1 MIFVGCS
8 GWSYRDW
15 EGSFYPASSKDKLA
29 YYASRFHS
37 VEINSTFYMIPS
49 ERMLLSWVQKA
60 KGFEGFR
67 FSVKLPRD
75 LSHDLLLRNA
85 EAAGHFA
92 QSFEAS
98 VLEIIHKSG
107 FLGSVLLQLPP
118 FFGARHIDNL
128 LKLLSMIDTSKY
140 AYAVEVRNMAL
151 YSNADLAGS
160 LSEKNV
166 TMVDIDSPEKT
177 LDAVSSKTGVAY
189 IRLHGHNSAEWANPD
204 SYGMDR
210 YLYSYSGAEL
220 SAIAGKILDVASRYI
235 DLYVYFNNHPQGNA
249 PMNASALA
257 NMLGMPGAGRSRTL
271 SEY

>member
-1 MIFVGCS
+1 MIFLGCS

-37 VEINSTFYMIPS
+37 VEINSTFYMIPA
-49 ERMLLSWVQKA
+49 ERMLSSWVQKA
-60 KGFEGFR
+60 KNFHGFR

-75 LSHDLLLRNA
+75 LSHDLVLRNA

-98 VLEIIHKSG
+98 VLEIIHRSG
-107 FLGSVLLQLPP
+107 SLGSVLLQLPP
-118 FFGARHIDNL
+118 FFGARRKENL
-128 LKLLSMIDTSKY
+128 LKLLSMMDTSRY
-140 AYAVEVRNMAL
+140 MYAVEVRNVDL
-151 YSNADLAGS
+151 YNDADLAES
-160 LSEKNV
+160 LLEKNV
-166 TMVDIDSPEKT
+166 TMVDIDSPEKPMDT
-177 LDAVSSKTGVAY
+177 ISSQTRMVY
-189 IRLHGHNSAEWANPD
+189 IRLHGHNSAEWSNPNSD
-204 SYGMDR
+204 GMER
-210 YLYSYSGAEL
+210 YLYSYSDAEL
-220 SAIAGKILDVASRYI
+220 MTIADKILAAASRYR

-249 PMNASALA
+249 PRNASSLA